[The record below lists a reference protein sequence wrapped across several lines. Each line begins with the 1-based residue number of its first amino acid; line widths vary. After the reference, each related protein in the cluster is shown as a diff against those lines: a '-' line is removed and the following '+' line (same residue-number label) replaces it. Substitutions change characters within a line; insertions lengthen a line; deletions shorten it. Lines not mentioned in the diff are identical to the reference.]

1 MKLNET
7 GATTSAP
14 SLPCPLTDNTD
25 ALICELKV
33 LMDKGIWARGHLD
46 NQRYHELKLK
56 LRGVLE
62 N

>member
-7 GATTSAP
+7 GANTGRTQSCAIP
-14 SLPCPLTDNTD
+14 NTD
-25 ALICELKV
+25 ALICELKA
-33 LMDKGIWARGHLD
+33 LFDKGLFNRGHLD